1 MPDPAEDDD
10 GIRDAI
16 DDALLA
22 ELCDRTLRPV
32 AGQRPVIGIAGS
44 VAVGKSSMAARLAAA
59 YAGRG
64 LRAEIVGTDGFLYPN
79 AILQQRGLITRK
91 GFPET
96 YDEDGLA
103 AFVRAARDGAEAV
116 EIPTYSHALFDIDGT
131 RLASLGD
138 VVIVE
143 GVNALQPSVAREL
156 GHRLYV
162 ETDEETV
169 FGWFASRFRGLIAE
183 ADVDE
188 RSFYRQFVP
197 LSPEQR
203 EELIRQVWDG
213 INAVNLHEH
222 IIHTRPLA
230 DTVIHMRAD
239 HLIERLETQ
248 EQP

>member
-1 MPDPAEDDD
+1 MPDPTGDDHRV
-10 GIRDAI
+10 GDAI
-16 DDALLA
+16 DVELLA
-22 ELCDRTLRPV
+22 ELCDRTLRRS

-59 YAGRG
+59 YGERG
-64 LRAEIVGTDGFLYPN
+64 LQAEIVGTDGFLFPN
-79 AILQQRGLITRK
+79 AVLQQRGLITRK

-96 YDEDGLA
+96 YDETGLA
-103 AFVRAARDGAEAV
+103 AFVRSARHGAEAV

-239 HLIERLETQ
+239 HLIKRLETQ